1 MYPHTPQ
8 LSQQYHP
15 DLNKEPG
22 AREKFQKVSEA
33 WAVLKDGRERREYDR
48 RLRQMD
54 GPSSSNMAGGR
65 PWASYDNST
74 EWSSHSRRHTRQS
87 AQWAWSSSSS
97 RPSPGGPGSGSKRPH
112 RASDP
117 FSNPHVQRATGK
129 TRSQESSS
137 SYSSGSWF
145 SGSDPYSGYW
155 GGPRRKSSASARAEE
170 EHAREAEVNSQSGL
184 WSAFPTIGVTLLFLM
199 LAHGWGAKA

>member
-1 MYPHTPQ
+1 MGNGSSDVSTIEGCDKWMHLVPLIWLEGALGLHMIIQRSGRLIVDGIQDSLLNGRGHLLVHGRHLASVNYILDVFWYHGNLIHT
-8 LSQQYHP
+8 
-15 DLNKEPG
+15 G
-22 AREKFQKVSEA
+22 
-33 WAVLKDGRERREYDR
+33 
-48 RLRQMD
+48 
-54 GPSSSNMAGGR
+54 
-65 PWASYDNST
+65 
-74 EWSSHSRRHTRQS
+74 
-87 AQWAWSSSSS
+87 
-97 RPSPGGPGSGSKRPH
+97 GSGSASKRPH